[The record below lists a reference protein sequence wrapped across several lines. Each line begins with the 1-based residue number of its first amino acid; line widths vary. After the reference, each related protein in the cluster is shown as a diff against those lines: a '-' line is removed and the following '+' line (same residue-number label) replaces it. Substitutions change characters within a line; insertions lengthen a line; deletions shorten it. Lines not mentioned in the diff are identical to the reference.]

1 MRKRPFF
8 ISVTILQFYVLFY
21 MVINNISTSI
31 SFRPLIAF
39 NGLSV
44 VLSVE
49 HKATK
54 TKVNITQVPTISGTL
69 VTLLLPNLSTLN
81 IKEKDELFFRVTQNN
96 VLLFEYI
103 GYFIDGSVSEYRQ
116 WKNWTKTA
124 NNSKEWMTL

>member
-81 IKEKDELFFRVTQNN
+81 IKEKDELFFSVTQNN